1 MSYLP
6 YGSNLRCSR
15 FYPLLLGGYELL
27 TRPGPLSDQLLKKK
41 KKTTSQHRKHNK
53 KMFIVSA
60 WLQRWLSVYFNIF
73 HLDYGGQTVTITA

>member
-41 KKTTSQHRKHNK
+41 KKQRPSIVNTTKRCLSSVHDY
-53 KMFIVSA
+53 SA
-60 WLQRWLSVYFNIF
+60 
-73 HLDYGGQTVTITA
+73 D

>member
-41 KKTTSQHRKHNK
+41 KKNNVPAS
-53 KMFIVSA
+53 
-60 WLQRWLSVYFNIF
+60 
-73 HLDYGGQTVTITA
+73 